1 MSLDSL
7 AALIPATE
15 QPTEQPTNQPT
26 DLSLDT
32 PETGSLSNDEG
43 INQPTEQPT
52 EQPAAER
59 PEWLQDKYVTDGRSM
74 EESISEQAKGYKE
87 MFSKFSSF
95 TGAPE
100 SYGDFSFSEELTAT
114 MEGKGISLLSN
125 DDPLMSGMASIAKEL
140 NMSQEGYNQFA
151 EAFVSNQMAQED
163 ARVAGVVEALGE
175 NAAGRIKEIQQWQT
189 SLPDDIKE
197 LTNSVATNAEGIE
210 LLEYF
215 MEKGNKAPAME
226 RTPSK
231 ETVVA
236 DPQAELYSLMSDPRY
251 QTDAGYR
258 KEIDQR
264 AKVLFPS

>member
-1 MSLDSL
+1 MSLDTL
-7 AALIPATE
+7 AASIPAVEVTE
-15 QPTEQPTNQPT
+15 QPTIQPTDQPA

-32 PETGSLSNDEG
+32 PATGSLINDEP
-43 INQPTEQPT
+43 INQPTDQPT
-52 EQPAAER
+52 AER
-59 PEWLQDKYVTDGRSM
+59 PDWLQDKYVTDGRSM

-100 SYGDFSFSEELTAT
+100 SYGEFSFSEELTAT
-114 MEGKGISLLSN
+114 MESKGVSLLSA
-125 DDPLMSGMASIAKEL
+125 DDPLMKGMGEIAKEL
-140 NMSQEGYNQFA
+140 NMSQDGYNQFA

-189 SLPDDIKE
+189 SLPDEVKE
-197 LTNSVATNAEGIE
+197 LTNAVATNAEGIE

-215 MEKGNKAPAME
+215 MGLGNKAPAME

-231 ETVVA
+231 EAVVA
-236 DPQAELYSLMSDPRY
+236 DPQAELYSLMSDKRY

-258 KEIDQR
+258 KEVDQR